1 MSDQIIIQH
10 EGKDVDG
17 FETMTVKADMT
28 QQDYASTGQAL
39 FEMMQKRAHFSGE
52 KKEASEKVKQAQG
65 IIDSMVYDLSTG
77 KIEKQL
83 PAKWIFNYSTKT
95 KIQSVKM
102 PDGSILM
109 TNEQAMTDDEMQ
121 PELFQ

>member
-52 KKEASEKVKQAQG
+52 KKEASEKV
-65 IIDSMVYDLSTG
+65 
-77 KIEKQL
+77 
-83 PAKWIFNYSTKT
+83 
-95 KIQSVKM
+95 
-102 PDGSILM
+102 
-109 TNEQAMTDDEMQ
+109 NEQAMTDDEMQ